1 MADIKVSI
9 ASPVIE
15 KEEINAVIDVMKS
28 GMIAQGPKVIEF
40 EEEFAKY
47 VDFCIACSSFSRWN
61 WRRR

>member
-15 KEEINAVIDVMKS
+15 EEEINAVIDVMKS

-40 EEEFAKY
+40 EEEGMK
-47 VDFCIACSSFSRWN
+47 
-61 WRRR
+61 